1 MVKAFSYGMGSY
13 EIAKVLEFNRV
24 DYLTVAYADEGVTL
38 RKAGIKTPI
47 MVMNPEVSSFD
58 TIIKHNLEP
67 EIYNFSILK
76 ELIKASNEE
85 SIGIHIEV
93 DSGMKRLGFDN
104 GQLDEL
110 LNILWQQP
118 NVYVKSIFTHL
129 AASEAH
135 EHDEFTKNQIAN
147 FEKMAN
153 KISRTFPY
161 TILKH
166 CLNSGGIVR
175 FPNAQFDMVRLG
187 IGLYG
192 IDPAEEV
199 QKQLQQIG
207 TLKTVISQ
215 IRNISADES
224 IGYGRKGKVDR
235 ASRIAIIAIG
245 YADGLNRKL
254 SNGIGYMLVNG
265 KPAPIIGNICMDM
278 TMIDVTNIDCKE
290 GDEVIVFG
298 AGLDI
303 SALADKVGTIPYE
316 ILTSISQ
323 RVKRVY
329 FYE

>member
-1 MVKAFSYGMGSY
+1 
-13 EIAKVLEFNRV
+13 
-24 DYLTVAYADEGVTL
+24 
-38 RKAGIKTPI
+38 
-47 MVMNPEVSSFD
+47 
-58 TIIKHNLEP
+58 
-67 EIYNFSILK
+67 
-76 ELIKASNEE
+76 
-85 SIGIHIEV
+85 
-93 DSGMKRLGFDN
+93 MKRLGFDI

-118 NVYVKSIFTHL
+118 NIYVKSIFTHL
-129 AASEAH
+129 AASEAN
-135 EHDEFTKNQIAN
+135 EHDEFTKNQMAT

-153 KISRTFPY
+153 KMSRTFPY
-161 TILKH
+161 PILKH
-166 CLNSGGIVR
+166 CLNSSGIVR
-175 FPNAQFDMVRLG
+175 FPDAQFDMVRLG

-215 IRNISADES
+215 IRNISANES
-224 IGYGRKGKVDR
+224 IGYGRKGKVDK
-235 ASRIAIIAIG
+235 ASRIAITAIG
-245 YADGLNRKL
+245 YADGLNRRL
-254 SNGIGYMLVNG
+254 SNGNGYMSVNG

-278 TMIDVTNIDCKE
+278 TMIDVTDIDCKE

-298 AGLDI
+298 AEPVI
-303 SALADKVGTIPYE
+303 SSLAEKIGTIPYE